1 MPLDLNFEKKLNKI
15 VDRDTAAFSGY
26 LRNGSGGVE
35 TYQGEFEP
43 PMIEEGQVQKYL
55 KQLLASD
62 STATDK
68 ALTLMYHNMRQQM
81 FYDGNKRTAPTW

>member
-1 MPLDLNFEKKLNKI
+1 
-15 VDRDTAAFSGY
+15 
-26 LRNGSGGVE
+26 
-35 TYQGEFEP
+35 
-43 PMIEEGQVQKYL
+43 MIEEGQEQEYL